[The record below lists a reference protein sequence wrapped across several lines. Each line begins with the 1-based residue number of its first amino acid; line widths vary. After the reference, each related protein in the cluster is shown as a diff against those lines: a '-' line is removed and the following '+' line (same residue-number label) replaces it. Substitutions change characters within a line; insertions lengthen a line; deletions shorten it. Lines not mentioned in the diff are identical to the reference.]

1 MSDRDRS
8 SFYPLLTVLA
18 AIVIVVGV
26 IGAYLWATWT
36 GPVHTGQVVSVSA
49 YPIHRELSTG
59 GGLGGLKGQ
68 PNVYD
73 EVIVLVDV
81 KIKSTTKLPLFLHDM
96 WGDLTLPNGDVE
108 QSLAASGEDYK
119 KVFVAYPEL
128 EAQKKMPMPRGI
140 TMTPGQ
146 EIEGQLIFHFPVTQ
160 QDWNGRK
167 QFDVVV
173 GFINQKQL
181 VLHTMPVQPGTEDS
195 GQ

>member
-1 MSDRDRS
+1 MSERNGTG
-8 SFYPLLTVLA
+8 FHPLLVVLA
-18 AIVIVVGV
+18 AIVIVVAI
-26 IGAYLWATWT
+26 IGSYVWVTYT

-73 EVIVLVDV
+73 EVIVIADV

-96 WGDLTLPNGDVE
+96 WGEVTLPNGDIL

-119 KVFVAYPEL
+119 KVFVAYPAL
-128 EAQKKMPMPRGI
+128 EAQKQEPMPRGV

-146 EIEGQLIFHFPVTQ
+146 EVDGQLIFHFPVTEK
-160 QDWNGRK
+160 DWDARR
-167 QFDVVV
+167 QFDVVI
-173 GFINQKQL
+173 GFINQKNL
-181 VLHTMPVQPGTEDS
+181 VLHTMRVQPGTESS
-195 GQ
+195 GT

>member
-1 MSDRDRS
+1 MSDEDRS

-36 GPVHTGQVVSVSA
+36 GPVHTGQVVSLQA

-59 GGLGGLKGQ
+59 AGLGGLQGQ

-73 EVIVLVDV
+73 EVIVIADV

-96 WGDLTLPNGDVE
+96 WGNVTLSNGDVQ

-146 EIEGQLIFHFPVTQ
+146 EIEGQLIFHFPIPEK
-160 QDWNGRK
+160 DWDARK

-173 GFINQKQL
+173 GFVNQKSL

-195 GQ
+195 GT

>member
-1 MSDRDRS
+1 MSDGNRS

-18 AIVIVVGV
+18 AIVIAVTI
-26 IGAYLWATWT
+26 IGTYVWVTYT

-59 GGLGGLKGQ
+59 GALGGLQGG

-73 EVIVLVDV
+73 EVIVIADV
-81 KIKSTTKLPLFLHDM
+81 KIRSTTKLPLFLHDM
-96 WGDLTLPNGDVE
+96 WGEVTLPNGDVE

-128 EAQKKMPMPRGI
+128 EAQKKTPVPRGI

-146 EIEGQLIFHFPVTQ
+146 EIEGQLIFHYPITQ
-160 QDWNGRK
+160 KDWEGRK
-167 QFDVVV
+167 QFDVVI
-173 GFINQKQL
+173 GFINQKNL